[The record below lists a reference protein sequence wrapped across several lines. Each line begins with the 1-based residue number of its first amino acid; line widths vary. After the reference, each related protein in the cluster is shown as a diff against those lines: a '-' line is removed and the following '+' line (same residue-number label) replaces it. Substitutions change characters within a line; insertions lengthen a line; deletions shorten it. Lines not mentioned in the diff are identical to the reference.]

1 MCPFCK
7 PHDGNAC
14 TVSEKPNGRLACSCG
29 EHSWPNSGAF
39 LESCRR
45 ASLTMTRTVHD
56 WTQSL

>member
-7 PHDGNAC
+7 AEDGKESE
-14 TVSEKPNGRLACSCG
+14 VSELPNGRLVCARG
-29 EHSWPNSGAF
+29 RHSWPNSGAF

-56 WTQSL
+56 WTQSH